1 MRMVEIIEKK
11 RNGLALSRDEIR
23 FVIRG
28 YVNDIIPDYQ
38 ISALAMAIYFKGM
51 NTEETS
57 ELTMAMVESGE
68 QVDLSLSFLEE
79 ISVDKHSTGGVGDK
93 TTLIVAPLV
102 AACGL
107 PVAKMSGRGLGHTG
121 GTIDKLSAIP
131 GFQVEIS
138 QDIFL
143 RQVQQIGLSIISQT
157 GNLVPADKKL
167 YALRDVTA
175 TVDSIPLIASSI
187 MSKKIASGAKGIVL
201 DVKYGS
207 GAFMSSVEK
216 AEELA
221 QTMVAIGKNLNRD
234 TVAILSNMDQPLGKA
249 IGNSLEVLEAI
260 DSLQGHGPSDLM
272 EVSLELAS
280 WMLLLGKKA
289 DSVQEARQMLE
300 EVLHNG
306 KAWDKFLEFVAAQGG
321 DAEMVNR
328 KELLLAPVSV
338 EFKATQSGY
347 IENIDARKIGISAMI
362 LGAGRET
369 KDSKIDF
376 GAGIYLLKKRGDF
389 IMKGEPLIRF
399 YTSCSAKIRSALD
412 VLTMAFKFSNKPPS
426 GLPLVNKV
434 IF

>member
-1 MRMVEIIEKK
+1 MVEIIEKK

-23 FVIRG
+23 FVIKG
-28 YVNDIIPDYQ
+28 YVKGIIPDYQ
-38 ISALAMAIYFKGM
+38 ISALAMAIYFRGM
-51 NTEETS
+51 KTEETS

-68 QVDLSLSFLEE
+68 QVDLSLLGGA
-79 ISVDKHSTGGVGDK
+79 SVDKHSSGGVGDK

-131 GFQVEIS
+131 GFRAEMS
-138 QDIFL
+138 QTSFL
-143 RQVQQIGLSIISQT
+143 KQVQKIGISIISQT
-157 GNLVPADKKL
+157 GDLVPADKKL

-207 GAFMSSVEK
+207 GAFMSSVKE

-221 QTMVAIGKNLNRD
+221 QNMVAIGKNLGRD
-234 TVAILSNMDQPLGKA
+234 TVAVLSNMEQPLGNA
-249 IGNSLEVLEAI
+249 VGNSIEVLEAI
-260 DSLQGHGPSDLM
+260 DSLQGRGPSDLM

-289 DSVQEARQMLE
+289 NSLQEARLMLE
-300 EVLHNG
+300 EVLDNR
-306 KAWDKFLEFVAAQGG
+306 KAWDKFLEFIAAQGG
-321 DAEMVNR
+321 DTDMVSR
-328 KELLLAPVSV
+328 KKLLLAPLNV
-338 EFKATQSGY
+338 EFKATQTGY
-347 IENIDARKIGISAMI
+347 IESIDARKIGISAMI

-376 GAGIYLLKKRGDF
+376 GAGILLLKKRGDL
-389 IMKGEPLIRF
+389 IIKDEPILCF
-399 YTSCSAKIRSALD
+399 YTSSADRIQPTFEL
-412 VLTMAFKFSNKPPS
+412 LTKAIKFSDNPPS
-426 GLPLVNKV
+426 VLPMVTKV